1 MQITVT
7 FRHMDSSD
15 AVREYAT
22 KKLSALD
29 RYFDKVQDVHV
40 VLMAEKKQHI
50 TEVTVHSPGEVFKAT
65 AKTEDM
71 YASVDSVLDKLE
83 RHAVKRKEV
92 TKVNAHRAKPLHDT
106 PVVEI
111 VE

>member
-7 FRHMDSSD
+7 FRHMGPSD
-15 AVREYAT
+15 ALREYAV

-40 VLMAEKKQHI
+40 VMMAEKKQHI

-65 AKTEDM
+65 SKTDDM
-71 YASVDSVLDKLE
+71 YASVDGVLDKLE

-92 TKVNAHRAKPLHDT
+92 TKVNAHRAKPLHDN
-106 PVVEI
+106 PVMEVAE
-111 VE
+111 